1 MLSSAQFNGHIGH
14 VGCSRKPIPVERV
27 TIAQA
32 RAAGGRTVIFGAV
45 KIRIYSPTRRVSPDI
60 ILKVSVCNA
69 VSRPEVIASP
79 AIPVRGCRP
88 LPARNLWRAHA
99 ASRPKKIEANYRRP
113 YLPLELL
120 KEFAPKVLRVAAPHT
135 SGQPDLAAHR
145 ASTGTAGDVEP
156 LQGNARQG
164 K

>member
-79 AIPVRGCRP
+79 ANSSQG
-88 LPARNLWRAHA
+88 LPSL
-99 ASRPKKIEANYRRP
+99 AS
-113 YLPLELL
+113 
-120 KEFAPKVLRVAAPHT
+120 
-135 SGQPDLAAHR
+135 S
-145 ASTGTAGDVEP
+145 
-156 LQGNARQG
+156 
-164 K
+164 